1 MKKQLI
7 ICCLILT
14 NTIAFCQDTNPELV
28 KYVSFLE
35 TQNTSA
41 KDYIINLWEKYDM
54 VILCERNHGEMTQY
68 DLIYD
73 IISSDYFKKNVGNIF
88 TEIGSFSKQQD
99 VLDFIKTHF
108 SDSKEKEKKLLNLYR
123 NIQWGGW
130 GTANIY
136 YFIDKINTLNSTL
149 QTNGKINLFISGIND
164 PTNENLSSKENF
176 KEYFEN
182 TSPQRDSLMAQNIIK
197 IYDSIKLNSPRK
209 KSLVIMNYRH
219 SYSKSLLKNQVKNVG
234 HKLFETYQNKI
245 ANVYI
250 NSLIPTLKLVES
262 DKNNAYKDYVQGPI
276 QNGKWD
282 ASFEIVK
289 KENIGFNFENSPFG
303 NDYFDHFPY
312 TKHNYSYNDIFTGFV
327 FYLPLNK
334 HFESWGIPNYLNDG
348 FEDEY
353 YKRQKFIS
361 DAIGNGE
368 ISKENLKY
376 MGNSNE
382 SKYDDYDIIIEQV
395 NKWLIK

>member
-7 ICCLILT
+7 ICCFILT
-14 NTIAFCQDTNPELV
+14 NTLAFCQETNPELV

-41 KDYIINLWEKYDM
+41 KDYIINLWNKYDI
-54 VILCERNHGEMTQY
+54 VVLCERNHGEMTQY

-73 IISSDYFKKNVGNIF
+73 IVSSDYFKKNIGNIF
-88 TEIGSFSKQQD
+88 TEIGSVNKQQD
-99 VLDFIKTHF
+99 VINFTKTHF
-108 SDSKEKEKKLLNLYR
+108 SDSKEKEKQLLNLYR

-130 GTANIY
+130 GTANFY
-136 YFIDKINTLNSTL
+136 YFIDKLNTLNSTL
-149 QTNGKINLFISGIND
+149 PTEQKINLFTSGAKD
-164 PTNENLSSKENF
+164 PTKENLSTKEDFLKYF
-176 KEYFEN
+176 KN
-182 TSPQRDSLMAQNIIK
+182 TNHHKDSTMAQNIINV
-197 IYDSIKLNSPRK
+197 YDSLKLNSVRK

-219 SYSKSLLKNQVKNVG
+219 AFSKSFFENQDKNVG

-245 ANVYI
+245 ANVFL
-250 NSLIPTLKLVES
+250 NSLVFTEITIKS
-262 DKNNAYKDYVQGPI
+262 DKNKAYKESVQRPI
-276 QNGKWD
+276 HNGKWD
-282 ASFEIVK
+282 ASFEIAN
-289 KENIGFNFENSPFG
+289 KENLGFDFQDNPFG
-303 NDYFDHFPY
+303 NDYFDNFPY
-312 TKHNYSYNDIFTGFV
+312 VKHNYDYKDIFTGFA

-334 HFESWGIPNYLNDG
+334 HFESWGISGYLDNG

-353 YKRQKFIS
+353 YNRQKFIT

-368 ISKENLKY
+368 ITKENLKY

-395 NKWLIK
+395 NKWLNK

>member
-14 NTIAFCQDTNPELV
+14 NTLAFCQDTNPELV

-41 KDYIINLWEKYDM
+41 KDYIINLWEKYDI

-73 IISSDYFKKNVGNIF
+73 IVSSDYFKKNVGNIF
-88 TEIGSFSKQQD
+88 TEIGSVNRQQD
-99 VLDFIKTHF
+99 VLDFTKTHF
-108 SDSKEKEKKLLNLYR
+108 SDSKVKEKQLLNLYR

-130 GTANIY
+130 GTANFY
-136 YFIDKINTLNSTL
+136 YFIDKLNTLNSTL
-149 QTNGKINLFISGIND
+149 PTDQKINLFTSGAND
-164 PTNENLSSKENF
+164 PIKENLSTKEDFLKYF
-176 KEYFEN
+176 KN
-182 TSPQRDSLMAQNIIK
+182 TNHHKDSTMAQNIINV
-197 IYDSIKLNSPRK
+197 YDSLKINSVRK

-219 SYSKSLLKNQVKNVG
+219 AFSKSFFENQDKNVG

-245 ANVYI
+245 ANVFL
-250 NSLIPTLKLVES
+250 NSLVFTEITIKS
-262 DKNNAYKDYVQGPI
+262 DKNKAYKESVQRPI
-276 QNGKWD
+276 HNGKWD
-282 ASFEIVK
+282 ASFEIAK
-289 KENIGFNFENSPFG
+289 KENLGFDFQNNPFG
-303 NDYFDHFPY
+303 NDYFDNFPY
-312 TKHNYSYNDIFTGFV
+312 VKHNYDYKDIFTGFA

-334 HFESWGIPNYLNDG
+334 HFESWGITGYLDDG
-348 FEDEY
+348 FENEY
-353 YKRQKFIS
+353 YDRQKFIS

-368 ISKENLKY
+368 ITKENLKY

-395 NKWLIK
+395 NEWLNN